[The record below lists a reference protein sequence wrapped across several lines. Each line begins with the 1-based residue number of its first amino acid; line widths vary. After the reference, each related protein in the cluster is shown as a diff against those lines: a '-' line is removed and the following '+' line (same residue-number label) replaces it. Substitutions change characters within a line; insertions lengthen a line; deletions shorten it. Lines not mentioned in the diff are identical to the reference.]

1 MIYYQYSQFVCTYL
15 AYYIFCFVDAV
26 FKESIIRSPN
36 VTRTKDK
43 KSERI
48 PKVNQ
53 KEPNV
58 VVKQPSAT
66 EGIYL
71 PPSIR
76 MRRDNSL
83 EAGLSA
89 VLHNA
94 GSHKSQHSVAQPPPV
109 QVMPNRE
116 LNGRGP
122 IPQRDSY
129 RPKNER
135 VSECPMCQ
143 LDFPVTMSDKA
154 AVDHVNAHFTNED
167 N

>member
-1 MIYYQYSQFVCTYL
+1 M
-15 AYYIFCFVDAV
+15 
-26 FKESIIRSPN
+26 FKESIIRPPN

-48 PKVNQ
+48 PKVDPKQ
-53 KEPNV
+53 PNV
-58 VVKQPSAT
+58 VVKQPGAT
-66 EGIYL
+66 EGIFL

-76 MRRDNSL
+76 LKRDNSL
-83 EAGLSA
+83 AGLSA
-89 VLHNA
+89 VLGSS
-94 GSHKSQHSVAQPPPV
+94 GSHKSQHSVVQPPPV

-122 IPQRDSY
+122 IPQRDNY
-129 RPKNER
+129 RPENER

-143 LDFPVTMSDKA
+143 LEFPVTMSDKLA
-154 AVDHVNAHFTNED
+154 EDHVNSHFVNDD

>member
-1 MIYYQYSQFVCTYL
+1 M
-15 AYYIFCFVDAV
+15 

-48 PKVNQ
+48 PKVNP

-58 VVKQPSAT
+58 VVKQPSAA

-76 MRRDNSL
+76 MSRDNSL
-83 EAGLSA
+83 GAGLSA
-89 VLHNA
+89 VLRTA
-94 GSHKSQHSVAQPPPV
+94 GSRKSQHSVAQPPPV

-122 IPQRDSY
+122 IPQRDNY
-129 RPKNER
+129 RPKDER

-143 LDFPVTMSDKA
+143 LEFPVTMSDKTA
-154 AVDHVNAHFTNED
+154 ADHVNGHFANED